1 MLLPH
6 APLLARARSSLAA
19 LADHAS
25 SIEESSAFEHVLIA
39 LDRLHADD
47 CPALDPAGCS
57 AGRAV
62 LLADATEAIEEL
74 ERHGVDPL
82 GVELVL
88 AMLEDASASD
98 GP

>member
-1 MLLPH
+1 VVLPH
-6 APLLARARSSLAA
+6 APTLARARSSLAA
-19 LADHAS
+19 LADRAA

-39 LDRLHADD
+39 LDRLYADD
-47 CPALDPAGCS
+47 CPAIDPDEYS
-57 AGRAV
+57 ADRAA

-74 ERHGVDPL
+74 ARHGVDPL

-88 AMLEDASASD
+88 AMLEDASASG